1 MTNPIRLANAPRDV
15 VDGRGG
21 AGATAAPTPD
31 PAACEAAP
39 DRDLLYRRIRETLA
53 GPMLH
58 DEDIQY
64 ELACWVELLETSK
77 EDLRDGERSRDEILA
92 RLVREAGA
100 AVAALLS
107 AQPELVFARSLRV
120 ETENELLRHNGL
132 VKRTLIRLTDGSPL
146 LTVCLGA
153 FGALVLGFATHFTWY
168 ALQGVGAVKAL
179 IPFDPAQSSAVA
191 SAAFL
196 GGLVSIL
203 SRLKSFS
210 RLGDFDH
217 VFLFANALF
226 KPFIGVIFGLFA
238 YALWLSGLLPLDQKL
253 IADVTMH
260 QLWVVGFLAGFSERF
275 TQDLISRGEGI
286 LPAPKKP

>member
-1 MTNPIRLANAPRDV
+1 MATALRSIDALRDV
-15 VDGRGG
+15 VDGPGH
-21 AGATAAPTPD
+21 AGAAAPAPSTG
-31 PAACEAAP
+31 EAAP
-39 DRDLLYRRIRETLA
+39 ARAALYRRIRDALA
-53 GPMLH
+53 GPGVH
-58 DEDIQY
+58 DEEIQY

-77 EDLRDGERSRDEILA
+77 EHLRDGERSKQEILD

-100 AVAALLS
+100 AVSALLS
-107 AQPELVFARSLRV
+107 EQPELVFARALRV

-153 FGALVLGFATHFTWY
+153 FGALGLGLATHLAWY
-168 ALQGVGAVKAL
+168 ALQEFGPVKAL
-179 IPFDPAQSSAVA
+179 VPFDQVQGSAVA

-217 VFLFANALF
+217 VFLFTNALF

-238 YALWLSGLLPLDQKL
+238 YAFWLSGLLPLDNKL
-253 IADVTMH
+253 ITHVTVH

-286 LPAPKKP
+286 FPTSKKA

>member
-1 MTNPIRLANAPRDV
+1 MVTLLRSAHVLRDV
-15 VDGRGG
+15 VDRPAG
-21 AGATAAPTPD
+21 AGTGPA
-31 PAACEAAP
+31 PAASGAAP
-39 DRDLLYRRIRETLA
+39 DRVALYGQIRETLA
-53 GPMLH
+53 GTGLH
-58 DEDIQY
+58 DEEIQY
-64 ELACWVELLETSK
+64 ELACWVELLETSAQ
-77 EDLRDGERSRDEILA
+77 DLRDGERSKDEILD
-92 RLVREAGA
+92 RLVREAGT
-100 AVAALLS
+100 AVSALLS
-107 AQPELVFARSLRV
+107 EQPELVFARALRV

-153 FGALVLGFATHFTWY
+153 FGALVLGLATHLAWY
-168 ALQGVGAVKAL
+168 ALQGFGPVKAL
-179 IPFDPAQSSAVA
+179 VPFDPVQSSAVA

-217 VFLFANALF
+217 VFLFTNALF

-238 YALWLSGLLPLDQKL
+238 YAFWLSGLLPLDPKL
-253 IADVTMH
+253 IASVSAH

-286 LPAPKKP
+286 LAAQKKS

>member
-1 MTNPIRLANAPRDV
+1 MATPLRSTNALRDV
-15 VDGRGG
+15 FDRGR
-21 AGATAAPTPD
+21 AAPTAAPP
-31 PAACEAAP
+31 PESGASEAAP
-39 DRDLLYRRIRETLA
+39 DRAALYHRIRDTLA
-53 GPMLH
+53 GPGAH
-58 DEDIQY
+58 DEEIQY

-77 EDLRDGERSRDEILA
+77 QDLSDGRRSKDEILE

-107 AQPELVFARSLRV
+107 EQPQLVFARSLRV
-120 ETENELLRHNGL
+120 ETENELLRHNGWL
-132 VKRTLIRLTDGSPL
+132 KRTLINVTDGSPL
-146 LTVCLGA
+146 LTVCLGT
-153 FGALVLGFATHFTWY
+153 FCALFLGLATHLAWY
-168 ALQGVGAVKAL
+168 GLQGFGAVKAL
-179 IPFDPAQSSAVA
+179 VPFDPLQGSALA

-226 KPFIGVIFGLFA
+226 KPFMGVIFGLFA
-238 YALWLSGLLPLDQKL
+238 YAFWLSGLLPLDARL
-253 IADVTMH
+253 TAEVTVH

-286 LPAPKKP
+286 LPAQKKA

>member
-1 MTNPIRLANAPRDV
+1 VTLLRSAHVLRDV
-15 VDGRGG
+15 VDRPAG
-21 AGATAAPTPD
+21 AGTGPA
-31 PAACEAAP
+31 PAASGAAP
-39 DRDLLYRRIRETLA
+39 DRAALYGQIRETLA
-53 GPMLH
+53 GPGLH
-58 DEDIQY
+58 DEEIQY
-64 ELACWVELLETSK
+64 ELACWVELLETSAQ
-77 EDLRDGERSRDEILA
+77 DLRNGERSKDEILD
-92 RLVREAGA
+92 RLVREAGT
-100 AVAALLS
+100 AVSALLS
-107 AQPELVFARSLRV
+107 EQPELVFARALRV

-153 FGALVLGFATHFTWY
+153 FGALVLGLATHLAWY
-168 ALQGVGAVKAL
+168 ALQGFGPVKAL
-179 IPFDPAQSSAVA
+179 VPFDPVQSSAVA

-217 VFLFANALF
+217 VFLFTNALF

-238 YALWLSGLLPLDQKL
+238 YAFWLSGLLPLDPKL
-253 IADVTMH
+253 IANVSAH

-286 LPAPKKP
+286 LPAQKKS

>member
-1 MTNPIRLANAPRDV
+1 MATALRSIDALRDV
-15 VDGRGG
+15 VDGPGH
-21 AGATAAPTPD
+21 AGAAAPAPSTG
-31 PAACEAAP
+31 EAAP
-39 DRDLLYRRIRETLA
+39 DRAALYRRIRDALA
-53 GPMLH
+53 GPGVH
-58 DEDIQY
+58 DEEIQY

-77 EDLRDGERSRDEILA
+77 EHLRDGERSKQEILD

-100 AVAALLS
+100 AVSALLS
-107 AQPELVFARSLRV
+107 EQPELVFARALRV

-153 FGALVLGFATHFTWY
+153 FGALGLGLATHLAWY
-168 ALQGVGAVKAL
+168 ALQEFGPVKAL
-179 IPFDPAQSSAVA
+179 VPFDQVQGSAVA

-217 VFLFANALF
+217 VFLFTNALF

-238 YALWLSGLLPLDQKL
+238 YAFWLSGLLPLDNKL
-253 IADVTMH
+253 ITHVTVH

-286 LPAPKKP
+286 FPTRKKA